1 MTNPVRLVKAAAA
14 SKKESLESSSDEF
27 LTAEAEFHEALLGM
41 SPEELSGI
49 DIDEFREF
57 MMGGEEHVPTS
68 PQFKE
73 GLRRELWW
81 MMVSRLV
88 RRGRAQTPE

>member
-1 MTNPVRLVKAAAA
+1 MTNPSRFFKPVVGPNEERRATL
-14 SKKESLESSSDEF
+14 STRMSG
-27 LTAEAEFHEALLGM
+27 AEAEFQEALVTM
-41 SPEELSGI
+41 SSEELSGI

-57 MMGGEEHVPTS
+57 VMGSETDLPVRHE
-68 PQFKE
+68 FKE

-88 RRGRAQTPE
+88 RRARSPSS